1 MPHLQVACSSSTR
14 APEQDLTAP
23 RPSSNPPLPQW
34 HVCLYESFTIVVK
47 PAFPPCRDIPAR
59 SCPEIVSQVPRPAEC
74 WTTRDRSRSKGCQ
87 SCGLLAHAGC
97 HPVAFSDITVAIGT
111 MIATKFNTFLSASGL
126 GHAMPHALGEG
137 IPIRFLTGLVRS
149 IGRTSSFYSLLQC
162 RGPGCCAGDCQ

>member
-1 MPHLQVACSSSTR
+1 MPHLKGARSSSTR
-14 APEQDLTAP
+14 APERLDRTQRL
-23 RPSSNPPLPQW
+23 
-34 HVCLYESFTIVVK
+34 
-47 PAFPPCRDIPAR
+47 PPCIHSDLSACTNPFSIVQRLAASPCGSIPPR
-59 SCPEIVSQVPRPAEC
+59 SYSGIVSQVPRPAEC

-111 MIATKFNTFLSASGL
+111 MIATKFNTFLSASCL